1 MGSPVKDVYLIAYNL
16 ACASGWSYVLFV
28 CVSHILAGN
37 EPQALYDEVEKVL
50 QIVQTA
56 ALMEVLHAMLGVV
69 RSPWVTTLMQVS
81 SRIVLV
87 WGFMWAVPSTQGQ
100 LGSMLCITSW
110 ACVEIP
116 RYLFY
121 TFGVLKSSPYPL
133 FYLRYS
139 LFAVLYPTGIAGEV
153 MTMLAGLPDLKVRC
167 FSFSLHAVSF
177 CCPPVLHVSTRAG
190 SSSGNGSSCD
200 RSSGTTVVFVTRFVA
215 VLVDGLEEHIASI
228 SGGTTQGFWFSSSSQ
243 LLLHSA
249 RICLFL
255 SLK

>member
-1 MGSPVKDVYLIAYNL
+1 
-16 ACASGWSYVLFV
+16 
-28 CVSHILAGN
+28 
-37 EPQALYDEVEKVL
+37 
-50 QIVQTA
+50 
-56 ALMEVLHAMLGVV
+56 MLGVV
-69 RSPWVTTLMQVS
+69 RSPWLTTLMQVS

-153 MTMLAGLPDLKVRC
+153 MTMLAGLPDLKVGVSAFHCMQSRSVVLPC
-167 FSFSLHAVSF
+167 FMFLPGLGV
-177 CCPPVLHVSTRAG
+177 VVV
-190 SSSGNGSSCD
+190 
-200 RSSGTTVVFVTRFVA
+200 TVVVVTEVVA
-215 VLVDGLEEHIASI
+215 LPVV
-228 SGGTTQGFWFSSSSQ
+228 F
-243 LLLHSA
+243 
-249 RICLFL
+249 
-255 SLK
+255 